1 VVCMEERRRVV
12 LLPCKHMVLCE
23 GCAEACLG
31 GKQEGECPVCR
42 VAVAH
47 HFTVYL

>member
-1 VVCMEERRRVV
+1 MEERRRVV

-23 GCAEACLG
+23 GCAGALLG
-31 GKQEGECPVCR
+31 VEQQQKECPVCR
-42 VAVAH
+42 AEVVT